1 VTIKFFTPKFIRK
14 KKDLGVFYLIH
25 LYRIMDEKKTPKKYG
40 KKKVKYYCEK
50 CDFLSSNKK
59 DYTRHLKTKKHLG
72 IKKKP
77 QNSDFVDFECVFC
90 DKHYKS
96 KSALKK
102 HQRKCKKLLI
112 SIVDPVDQKA
122 KNPKNDINLKTE
134 KKLKEKLKE
143 LEKEKSKNSKDELI
157 MTMIKQ
163 QSETME
169 LLKQSIKTTQEM
181 SKNVGN
187 NNNNT
192 ISINLFLNENCK
204 NAMNLTD
211 FIQNMNVSLEDLEF
225 SKDNGFVKGVT
236 NIFTKQLQD
245 LDPTERPIH
254 CSDKKRLQFYV
265 KEDDVWTK
273 DTNNEKI
280 DRTIT
285 NIKIKQ
291 VLSLTEWEKENP
303 NFLQD
308 PVLLDKWQYMMANMS
323 AIEGKE
329 KASKNIA
336 RNIAEVINIKDAMPK
351 KIN

>member
-1 VTIKFFTPKFIRK
+1 
-14 KKDLGVFYLIH
+14 
-25 LYRIMDEKKTPKKYG
+25 MSEKNPKKNYG
-40 KKKVKYYCEK
+40 KKKVEYYCEK
-50 CDFLSSNKK
+50 CDFLTSNKK
-59 DYTRHLKTKKHLG
+59 DYTRHLKTKKHNRPKKTPKKEPSVEFVCF
-72 IKKKP
+72 ICKKKYIH
-77 QNSDFVDFECVFC
+77 QSSWSRHQTKCLEAYN
-90 DKHYKS
+90 KS
-96 KSALKK
+96 VELENNLDENIAFSA
-102 HQRKCKKLLI
+102 I
-112 SIVDPVDQKA
+112 S
-122 KNPKNDINLKTE
+122 KNPKNDNLEEMKQ
-134 KKLKEKLKE
+134 KIKE
-143 LEKEKSKNSKDELI
+143 LEKEKEKNSKDELI

-169 LLKQSIKTTQEM
+169 LLKRSMQTTQEM

-265 KEDDVWTK
+265 KEDDVWQK

-291 VLSLTEWEKENP
+291 AQSLTEWEKDNP
-303 NFLQD
+303 NFQND
-308 PVLLDKWQYMMANMS
+308 PVLLEKWQYMMANLS
-323 AIEGKE
+323 AVEGKE

-336 RNIAEVINIKDAMPK
+336 RNIADVLNIKEAMPK

>member
-1 VTIKFFTPKFIRK
+1 
-14 KKDLGVFYLIH
+14 
-25 LYRIMDEKKTPKKYG
+25 MEQKKTPKKG
-40 KKKVKYYCEK
+40 RKKKVEYYCEK
-50 CDFLSSNKK
+50 CDFLTSNKK
-59 DYTRHLKTKKHLG
+59 DFNRHIKTKKHLG
-72 IKKKP
+72 IKKNPK
-77 QNSDFVDFECVFC
+77 NIDGVDFECVFC
-90 DKHYKS
+90 DRHYMS

-102 HQRKCKKLLI
+102 HQKKCKKLLNY
-112 SIVDPVDQKA
+112 VVETKA
-122 KNPKNDINLKTE
+122 KKTKKPQNDNLEEMKQ
-134 KKLKEKLKE
+134 KIKE
-143 LEKEKSKNSKDELI
+143 LEKEKEKNSKDELI

-169 LLKQSIKTTQEM
+169 LLKRSMQTTQEM

-265 KEDDVWTK
+265 KEDDVWQK

-291 VLSLTEWEKENP
+291 AQSLTEWEKEHP
-303 NFLQD
+303 NFQND
-308 PVLLDKWQYMMANMS
+308 PALLEKWQYMMANLS
-323 AIEGKE
+323 AAEGKE

-336 RNIAEVINIKDAMPK
+336 RNIADVLNIKEAMPK